1 MIEPSENILSTLD
14 CGKCTL
20 DTLTTKES
28 VLSEESDTMMLLQS
42 QSGFV
47 QSIMN
52 DPVEDVWNDL

>member
-1 MIEPSENILSTLD
+1 MIESSENILSTLD
-14 CGKCTL
+14 SGKCTL
-20 DTLTTKES
+20 NTLTATEL

-52 DPVEDVWNDL
+52 DPVEDVWNDC